1 MKLVLKNGEI
11 KTVDTTHIF
20 ANQYNTTDGKRVM
33 DREVKHIID
42 DIRLGEFYCS
52 SVKQGTY
59 DEVAE
64 AIAEE
69 RAKINQCDG
78 CWWFHEH
85 TLLKEESNRDVQEV
99 KDGNKKISIVNE
111 KRVYQISCAY
121 TPKYGSKCVH
131 DIVEQPILF
140 REKNYCFFCEYP
152 QGIPDMKP
160 LKQFM
165 IDNAKKYG
173 IVPYW
178 ENEELSIDN
187 SFKHNKEFGSYRL
200 RSDYSGDGFILR
212 NARNSFTFYVDVINK
227 RFILVDSIG
236 YEVANK
242 LTQHRCEYDHKTKQH
257 KSYDEPIKN
266 YDKFATWFWQ
276 IVDDFNAQKRE
287 EENNNAVQI

>member
-1 MKLVLKNGEI
+1 MMKLVLKNGEI

-64 AIAEE
+64 AITEE

-85 TLLKEESNRDVQEV
+85 TLLKEESSHDRQEV
-99 KDGNKKISIVNE
+99 KEGDKKISIVNE

-121 TPKYGSKCVH
+121 VPKYGKKCVH
-131 DIVEQPILF
+131 DIEENPILF

-178 ENEELSIDN
+178 GNEELSIDN
-187 SFKHNKEFGSYRL
+187 SFKHNNEFGSYRL

-212 NARNSFTFYVDVINK
+212 NTRNSFTFYVDVINK
-227 RFILVDSIG
+227 RFILADSIG
-236 YEVANK
+236 YKVVDK

-276 IVDDFNAQKRE
+276 IVDDFKEAQKCNAQNVEK
-287 EENNNAVQI
+287 

>member
-59 DEVAE
+59 EEVAK

-69 RAKINQCDG
+69 RNKINQCEG
-78 CWWFHEH
+78 CWWNHKYTRVTDEC
-85 TLLKEESNRDVQEV
+85 TKETIR
-99 KDGNKKISIVNE
+99 DGNRQIINE
-111 KRVYQISCAY
+111 RTVYEISCAHS
-121 TPKYGSKCVH
+121 GKCVH
-131 DIVEQPILF
+131 DIEATPILF
-140 REKNYCFFCEYP
+140 REKNDCFFCEYP

-165 IDNAKKYG
+165 IDNANEYG
-173 IVPYW
+173 IMPYW
-178 ENEELSIDN
+178 VSEKLSIDN
-187 SFKHNKEFGSYRL
+187 TFKHNKEFGSYRFQ
-200 RSDYSGDGFILR
+200 SDFGGDGFTLR
-212 NARNSFTFYVDVINK
+212 NARNSFTFCVDVINK
-227 RFILVDSIG
+227 RFILADSIG
-236 YEVANK
+236 YKVVDK

-266 YDKFATWFWQ
+266 YDKFATWFWK

-287 EENNNAVQI
+287 EDNNNAVQI